1 MTKPN
6 IRKIYWSLLGIM
18 LATTLFFSAEFE
30 IPVLDKKANTYFT
43 ESISKAGL
51 AYATCRII
59 NASISI
65 IQNSEIDL
73 TPAGIGVSLA
83 IGQVLDPIDDMT
95 ERLSDVL
102 VTAIVSLGIQ
112 KLAYEISIKV
122 APPVLSILLFIL
134 SLLIWF
140 KNKKIESF
148 QKTIIKIIFIVMI
161 ARLCLP
167 ISSVANDFLYKHF
180 FEIQISEA
188 KEKLS
193 LSTYELDELK
203 TFSLPEIDGVLGTIK
218 NSSSLLIEKASAFK
232 NALMSVISNAGK
244 IISSLVELTTLYV
257 GIFFI
262 QVLFLPLIIFFL
274 LIKIT
279 NSLFN
284 AEIPMIL
291 RHTHTKK
298 QKKTISID
306 SKGLTND
313 HKTS

>member
-1 MTKPN
+1 MKKPI

-18 LATTLFFSAEFE
+18 LATTLFFSPGFK
-30 IPVLDKKANTYFT
+30 IPMLDKKADTYFT
-43 ESISKAGL
+43 EAISKAGI

-65 IQNSEIDL
+65 IQNSDL
-73 TPAGIGVSLA
+73 SLEPAGVGVSLA
-83 IGQVLDPIDDMT
+83 VGQILDPLDDMT

-148 QKTIIKIIFIVMI
+148 QKTIIKIMFIVII

-167 ISSVANDFLYKHF
+167 ISSIANDFLYTHF
-180 FEIQISEA
+180 FEVQISET
-188 KEKLS
+188 KENLT
-193 LSTYELDELK
+193 LFTYELDELT
-203 TFSLPEIDGVLGTIK
+203 TFSLPEIDGILGTIK
-218 NSSSLLIEKASAFK
+218 NSASLVIDKSIEFK
-232 NALMSVISNAGK
+232 NAFMSMISNIK
-244 IISSLVELTTLYV
+244 NIITNLITLTTLYV

-262 QVLFLPLIIFFL
+262 QVLILPLLVFWV
-274 LIKIT
+274 LIKTT
-279 NSLFN
+279 NSLFDTD
-284 AEIPMIL
+284 IPVIVK
-291 RHTHTKK
+291 HTRPGEF
-298 QKKTISID
+298 KKTITID
-306 SKGLTND
+306 SKGLPD
-313 HKTS
+313 DYKTS